1 MNMSIS
7 PGLIFMILRYMASS
21 SDKRCKFHLRL
32 EGIFMEKIFFR
43 VYLKHSRQ
51 PHFEIFP
58 AAPTKV
64 GPSGDTDFS

>member
-1 MNMSIS
+1 MFIS
-7 PGLIFMILRYMASS
+7 PGLIFRILRNIASS
-21 SDKRCKFHLRL
+21 SDKWCKFHLKL
-32 EGIFMEKIFFR
+32 GGIFMEKNIFR
-43 VYLKHSRQ
+43 VNLKHSRQ